1 MLVPNEDDVINRHDI
16 GAQGL
21 LLDWEQ
27 GKAALQRL
35 HASPYQ
41 FGYEPAGSRYHDL
54 LRLAQRWCSY
64 ATLVMQD
71 FRWTG
76 HALAA
81 AEELRPWH
89 AADVSSLEWPGT
101 QVLKAAKVMV
111 FRFEAASADVLGR
124 LARRLYQWEQ
134 PDLPEDLCLFRP
146 TGEPWLVSI
155 AHESDGWVNVTR
167 DELPAVAE
175 AIRPLPLKFRRRSL
189 R

>member
-1 MLVPNEDDVINRHDI
+1 MRVPTEDDAISRHEV
-16 GAQGL
+16 GAQAL
-21 LLDWEQ
+21 MLDWERGQ
-27 GKAALQRL
+27 AALRQL

-41 FGYEPAGSRYHDL
+41 FGYEPAGSRYQGL

-71 FRWTG
+71 FHWTS

-81 AEELRPWH
+81 TQELRPWH
-89 AADVSSLEWPGT
+89 VADVLSLEWPGT
-101 QVLKAAKVMV
+101 QVSKTAKVMV
-111 FRFEAASADVLGR
+111 FRFEAGSAEVLGR
-124 LARRLYQWEQ
+124 LTRRLYQWEQ

-167 DELPAVAE
+167 EELPAVAE
-175 AIRPLPLKFRRRSL
+175 AMSPVPLKPSP
-189 R
+189 